1 MSYLS
6 INELTSQ
13 RDVDILINSHDLN
26 IDIMLFIENNFDG
39 TPIILL

>member
-26 IDIMLFIENNFDG
+26 IDIMLFIENCFDG